1 MNLKNK
7 KKAKNLGFFSI
18 VKSALW
24 VLLPNILETSRD
36 TNSVNF
42 LEYGTSLAKLDS
54 QNQLL
59 PSFGHKLEKN
69 LSLMPSFGYQ
79 KCSFLRFLALLHTF
93 DNQCLFTINGV
104 LYR

>member
-7 KKAKNLGFFSI
+7 KKRKIGVFSI
-18 VKSALW
+18 VKSTLW

-59 PSFGHKLEKN
+59 PSFGHKLEKK

-79 KCSFLRFLALLHTF
+79 KCAKVPKNVKKNTF
-93 DNQCLFTINGV
+93 DNQNLALNLSFF
-104 LYR
+104 

>member
-69 LSLMPSFGYQ
+69 LRLMPSFGYQ
-79 KCSFLRFLALLHTF
+79 NCSL
-93 DNQCLFTINGV
+93 
-104 LYR
+104 

>member
-7 KKAKNLGFFSI
+7 KKRKIGVFSI

-59 PSFGHKLEKN
+59 PSFGHKLEKKLKFN
-69 LSLMPSFGYQ
+69 AKFWLSKVFFFTFFG
-79 KCSFLRFLALLHTF
+79 TF
-93 DNQCLFTINGV
+93 AHF
-104 LYR
+104 